1 LNGIGLGTIN
11 SQKNVHAPPATS
23 NDYGNYRRNF
33 PKGRLE
39 MKKKISNKD
48 VIEGYHQATLLPELA
63 SLGWRTFTQ
72 GTPGGPRPS
81 AMKTYEICFVDT
93 GSVEWWINDAL
104 FEAGPKSLFINR
116 PGEWHGGES
125 GLVQP
130 CEMYWLQFFLPPE
143 GNLPGLE
150 ETTVLELKRAIET
163 MHHRSFIASPEIKI
177 FFDLLLSEHR
187 EPRAYS
193 LVTARA
199 ALHQILITT
208 IRDHTRKDAAHYSES
223 VAKGLAWLNKHVDR
237 DYQSDVVARVAG
249 SSVSQFYKRFLEEVG
264 LTPADYHLRQK
275 MFLAKQKL
283 RGTDSSITEI
293 ALELGVS
300 SSQYFAT
307 VFKKIVGVTP
317 KEYREIRRKN

>member
-1 LNGIGLGTIN
+1 MSKKG
-11 SQKNVHAPPATS
+11 S
-23 NDYGNYRRNF
+23 NKYD
-33 PKGRLE
+33 P
-39 MKKKISNKD
+39 NKD
-48 VIEGYHQATLLPELA
+48 VVESYHLATLLPELA
-63 SLGWRTFTQ
+63 SLGWRAFSQ

-81 AMKTYEICFVDT
+81 GMKAYEICFVDK
-93 GSVEWWINDAL
+93 GSVEWWIDDTL

-143 GNLPGLE
+143 GGLLGLE
-150 ETTVLELKRAIET
+150 ADVVLELKHTFEAMNLTSEQ
-163 MHHRSFIASPEIKI
+163 HRSFLASPEIKL
-177 FFDLLLSEHR
+177 FFDLLLKEHR
-187 EPRAYS
+187 QPRPYS
-193 LVTARA
+193 LVSVRA
-199 ALHQILITT
+199 AFHQILVTT
-208 IRDHTRKDAAHYSES
+208 VRDHARKDTTHYSES
-223 VAKGLAWLNKHVDR
+223 VAKGLVWLNEHVDR
-237 DYQSDVVARVAG
+237 DYQSDVVAKVAG

-283 RGTDSSITEI
+283 RGSDSSITEI

-317 KEYREIRRKN
+317 KTYRRIRKKGDLPR

>member
-1 LNGIGLGTIN
+1 MVIIG
-11 SQKNVHAPPATS
+11 KNV
-23 NDYGNYRRNF
+23 

-48 VIEGYHQATLLPELA
+48 VIESYHQATLLPEVA

-93 GSVEWWINDAL
+93 GSVEWWIDDTL

-143 GNLPGLE
+143 GSLPGLE
-150 ETTVLELKRAIET
+150 AETVLELKHTFET
-163 MHHRSFIASPEIKI
+163 MHHRSFLASPEVKT

-187 EPRAYS
+187 KPRDYS

-199 ALHQILITT
+199 AFQQILIFT
-208 IRDHTRKDAAHYSES
+208 IRDHARKDAAHYSES
-223 VAKGLAWLNKHVDR
+223 VARGLAWMNSHVDR
-237 DYQSDVVARVAG
+237 DYESTAVASIAG
-249 SSVSQFYKRFLEEVG
+249 MSVSQFYKRFVQEVG
-264 LTPADYHLRQK
+264 LTPADYHLRQR

-283 RGTDSSITEI
+283 RGSDSSITEI

-317 KEYREIRRKN
+317 KEYREIRRKD

>member
-1 LNGIGLGTIN
+1 
-11 SQKNVHAPPATS
+11 
-23 NDYGNYRRNF
+23 
-33 PKGRLE
+33 

-48 VIEGYHQATLLPELA
+48 VIESYHQATLLPELA

-81 AMKTYEICFVDT
+81 AMKTYEICFVDK
-93 GSVEWWINDAL
+93 GSVEWWINDTL

-143 GNLPGLE
+143 GTLPGLE
-150 ETTVLELKRAIET
+150 QETVLGLKHTFET
-163 MHHRSFIASPEIKI
+163 MHHRSFLASPEVKT
-177 FFDLLLSEHR
+177 FFDLLLGEHR
-187 EPRAYS
+187 KPQPYSIVTVRADF
-193 LVTARA
+193 
-199 ALHQILITT
+199 HQILVATV
-208 IRDHTRKDAAHYSES
+208 RDYARKDAAHYSEG
-223 VAKGLAWLNKHVDR
+223 VANSLAWINQHVDR
-237 DYQSDVVARVAG
+237 DYQSEVVAKVAKM
-249 SSVSQFYKRFLEEVG
+249 SVSHFYKRFLQEVG
-264 LTPADYHLRQK
+264 LTPADYHLRQR

-283 RGTDSSITEI
+283 RGTDSSITDI

-307 VFKKIVGVTP
+307 VFKKVVGVTP
-317 KEYREIRRKN
+317 NEYRKLRRSKGGSHEAG